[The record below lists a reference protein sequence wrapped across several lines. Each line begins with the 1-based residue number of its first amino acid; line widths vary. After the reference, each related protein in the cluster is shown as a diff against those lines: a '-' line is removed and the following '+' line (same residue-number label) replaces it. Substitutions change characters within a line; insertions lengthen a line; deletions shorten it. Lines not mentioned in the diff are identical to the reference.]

1 MRKFIINLNDK
12 PKTQKELLTKFR
24 YLKRIKDNKK

>member
-12 PKTQKELLTKFR
+12 PKTQKELLAKLR
-24 YLKRIKDNKK
+24 YLKRIKDKKK

>member
-12 PKTQKELLTKFR
+12 PKTQKKLLAKFR